1 MTDKGKLRTLGKAL
15 GEGMKLMLPDDVAF
29 ALVLGVKGTGEHI
42 CVSNI
47 PATET
52 RQWLAEAAKGE
63 AQEGRL

>member
-1 MTDKGKLRTLGKAL
+1 MTDKAKLRTLGKAL

-52 RQWLAEAAKGE
+52 RQWLANAANAE
-63 AQEGRL
+63 AQEGKL